1 MNETGT
7 QIEQEL
13 VWRRLSDAF
22 PLFGREVDPQWWWA
36 LIIPIMATA
45 LVLVVMMYIKDARR
59 VGAPWALALGLCRT
73 TVYGLLLYMFL
84 LPARQYWEKSEKK
97 SRVIVA
103 FDVSDSMKT
112 VDDPFS
118 SSNPSSRLQ
127 KVLDYL
133 NDDSAAF
140 LKKLLDKNPV
150 LVYRFASRLD
160 DEAQT
165 FEAVDPRGD
174 EATPATGREY
184 LPFQRMVARPN
195 GTSDKEFGAAWKIED
210 WKAFAGYDFR
220 QFLFRGLS
228 ADGIA
233 KLKSHLSLSDDKPVD
248 LKMARELATRTPDE
262 LTPAEMS
269 PDDGPALRAMLSK
282 LKGRVELVESL
293 SNATNVPES
302 LLNLVNREAGNL
314 VQGIII
320 FSDGQSNQGSDTS
333 VAELRTRAKR
343 EGIPIFTVA
352 VGEDR
357 KVVNVRIADVQA
369 PDQTT
374 PNDPFKIF
382 ANIEAEG
389 LVGQTLPI
397 TLELTAP
404 QREVPFTI
412 TKPVKIAPGEPPG
425 GQVEFEI
432 KPSELP
438 EDLRTK
444 ASNFKEFIEGEWK
457 VVTKT
462 PRVKDERFPEKEHKS
477 EAITVKIIKK
487 PIRVLL
493 FASAPTRDFQFLMNQ
508 LIRDK
513 ADISIVIQND
523 GGMKGPI
530 SLLDDP
536 NRILSRFPDK
546 LNVGDDSGVDE
557 KEKWYNLAKYD
568 TVIAFDPDW
577 AQLKEEQLK
586 MIQTWVELNA
596 GGLLYIAGPF
606 YTRKL
611 AVAQRGENE
620 PLRPIVD
627 IMPVIPGDLV
637 LSMLK
642 HTGKEPYRLK
652 FEGINPESDFLKL
665 DDDKGED
672 PLAGWEQFFTGK
684 EKFTDN
690 ARLLR
695 GFYSFYPVEVVKP
708 GANVLAR
715 YTSPDARGKD
725 GKDAPYIV
733 QTRVGQGMTIFVGSG
748 EIWRLRQYKEVYFE
762 RFWTKMARYA
772 ASFSQRKQDRRGR
785 ILMSSEFTNGNYIRI
800 TAQLLNAELKPVE
813 KSYEPKATLIP
824 FELDQYQTK
833 DKDKENLKYRKQ
845 FTLAPQSGPGEWG
858 GFFVRQ
864 VLAAP
869 ETYPPGQWRLE
880 VEIPDSRETLKH
892 RFIIRQ
898 SNPETDNTRVNYEG
912 LVELAGDVNEIA
924 TRIQPGTLSKLNEV
938 AARGTDGTKLA
949 FRFDKKETLD
959 VIPDCMI
966 AETKSLRNRGA
977 LIDQWDKGIEFKFNN
992 IIPWNPSSAPSWW
1005 NTPFTLSWVLMTVVT
1020 LLSLEWI
1027 TRKLLRLA

>member
-7 QIEQEL
+7 QLEEEL
-13 VWRRLSDAF
+13 IYRRLAEGF
-22 PLFGREVDPQWWWA
+22 PLFGREVEPQWWWA
-36 LIIPIMATA
+36 AIIPVLAITV
-45 LVLVVMMYIKDARR
+45 VLVVWMYVKDARR
-59 VGAPWALALGLCRT
+59 VGWAWALFLGLCRT

-84 LPARQYWEKSEKK
+84 LPARQMWEKSEKK

-103 FDVSDSMKT
+103 FDVSASMNT

-118 SSNPSSRLQ
+118 TIAAPSRLQ

-150 LVYRFASRLD
+150 LVYRFGSRLD
-160 DEAQT
+160 DESRT
-165 FEAVDPRGD
+165 FEAV
-174 EATPATGREY
+174 ESISETPNASPTTEY
-184 LPFQRMVARPN
+184 RPFHRMVQLPN
-195 GTSDKEFGAAWKIED
+195 GTFRPEYGEPWKIED
-210 WKAFAGYDFR
+210 WKAFANYDFR
-220 QFLFRGLS
+220 PFLYRGLS
-228 ADGIA
+228 SEGIA
-233 KLKSHLSLSDDKPVD
+233 KVKAFLNLPDDKPLD
-248 LKMARELATRTPDE
+248 LKAAREMSAKTPE
-262 LTPAEMS
+262 SLTPPEM
-269 PDDGPALRAMLSK
+269 PLEDEAPYRATLSK
-282 LKGRVELVESL
+282 FKGRVELVETIGQ
-293 SNATNVPES
+293 ATNVPES
-302 LLNLVNREAGNL
+302 LLGLVNREAGNL
-314 VQGIII
+314 VQGIVI
-320 FSDGQSNQGSDTS
+320 FSDGQSNLGSDT
-333 VAELRTRAKR
+333 AIGELRTRAKR
-343 EGIPIFTVA
+343 ENIPIFTVA

-357 KVVNVRIADVQA
+357 KVVNVRLADIQA

-374 PNDPFKIF
+374 PNDPYKIF
-382 ANIEAEG
+382 VNVEAEG
-389 LVGQTLPI
+389 LVGQSLPI

-404 QREVPFTI
+404 QRETPFTI
-412 TKPVKIAPGEPPG
+412 TKDVKIAPGEPPG

-432 KPSELP
+432 KVADLP
-438 EDLRTK
+438 EDVRSK
-444 ASNFKEFIEGEWK
+444 ASNFKEFVEGDWK
-457 VVTKT
+457 VLART
-462 PRVKDERFPEKEHKS
+462 PRVKDERFPEKEHRT
-477 EAITVKIIKK
+477 EPITIKIIKK

-513 ADISIVIQND
+513 ADISIVIQNE
-523 GGMKGPI
+523 GGTKGPI

-536 NRILSRFPDK
+536 NRILSHFPDR

-568 TVIAFDPDW
+568 TVVAFDPDW
-577 AQLKEEQLK
+577 SQLKEEQLK

-596 GGLLYIAGPF
+596 GGLLYVAGPF

-642 HTGKEPYRLK
+642 HTGKEPFRLK

-665 DDDKGED
+665 DDDIGDD

-684 EKFTDN
+684 EKYNEN

-695 GFYSFYPVEVVKP
+695 GFYSFYPVEMVKP

-762 RFWTKMARYA
+762 RFWTKMMRYA

-785 ILMSSEFTNGNYIRI
+785 ILMPKEFINGNYIRI
-800 TAQLLNAELKPVE
+800 MAQLLNAELKPVE
-813 KSYEPKATLIP
+813 KTFEPKVTLVP
-824 FELDQYQTK
+824 VELDQYQTK
-833 DKDKENLKYRKQ
+833 DKEKENLKYRKQ
-845 FTLAPQSGPGEWG
+845 FSLSAKTGQEEWAG
-858 GFFVRQ
+858 YFARQ
-864 VLAAP
+864 VLAAG
-869 ETYPPGQWRLE
+869 ETYPPGQWRMD

-898 SNPETDNTRVNYEG
+898 SNPETDNTRVDYEN
-912 LVELAGDVNEIA
+912 LIQLAGDVDEIA
-924 TRIQPGTLSKLNEV
+924 NRIEPKTLARLNEV
-938 AARGTDGTKLA
+938 AARGPEGGKLA
-949 FRFDKKETLD
+949 FRFEKKDALE
-959 VIPDCMI
+959 VIPECMT
-966 AETKSLRNRGA
+966 AETKNFRNRGA
-977 LIDQWDKGIEFKFNN
+977 VTDLWDKGIEMKLSGTNYS
-992 IIPWNPSSAPSWW
+992 I
-1005 NTPFTLSWVLMTVVT
+1005 SWVLLVVVG
-1020 LLSLEWI
+1020 LLSVEWL